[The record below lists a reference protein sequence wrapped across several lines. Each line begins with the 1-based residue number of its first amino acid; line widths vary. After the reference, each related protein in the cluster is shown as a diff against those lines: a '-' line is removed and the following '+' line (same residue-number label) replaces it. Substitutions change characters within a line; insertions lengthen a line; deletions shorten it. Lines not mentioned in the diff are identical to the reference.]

1 MSGELVGSQFWY
13 VVLVAYWTVFL
24 AELVGDKS
32 IYTITSLTLRYR
44 AVVVFGASAVAFA
57 AKMLVAV
64 LLGSVIVRL
73 HSRWADG
80 LSAAA
85 FFLSATLIW
94 FEEPRESAAGSA
106 AAVHWTRAA
115 AACFFAFFL
124 TEWGDPGEFAAA
136 ALTVKSHSMVAPWL
150 GGTLAMTT
158 KGALAMT
165 VGMKL
170 RDRLPR
176 RMLRTLASA
185 SCCLLGVLALSGIVF
200 R

>member
-1 MSGELVGSQFWY
+1 MSSELASSQFWY
-13 VVLVAYWTVFL
+13 VVLAAYWTVFL

-32 IYTITSLTLRYR
+32 IYTVTSLTLRYR
-44 AVVVFGASAVAFA
+44 AVVVFGALAVAFA

-64 LLGSVIVRL
+64 LLGSVILQL

-85 FFLSATLIW
+85 FFLSAMLIW
-94 FEEPRESAAGSA
+94 FEEPHGAANESA

-115 AACFFAFFL
+115 VACFLAFFL
-124 TEWGDPGEFAAA
+124 TEWGDPGQFAAA
-136 ALTVKSHSMVAPWL
+136 ALTVKSHSILAPWL
-150 GGTLAMTT
+150 GGTLAMAT
-158 KGALAMT
+158 KGTLAMT

-185 SCCLLGVLALSGIVF
+185 SCCLLGVLALSAIVF